1 MPGLTLFIH
10 LYYPGSWQLLEN
22 KCAALIRR
30 AGRIILTACHD
41 DVLNETR
48 RPLSSTVGPADPIIR
63 LKVPNKGKDIGGKL
77 AALSY
82 YMHLCEKTDYIALL
96 HDKVSPQTINA
107 DYWSQQ
113 LYGPF
118 SEEGLD
124 KAFRLLEQDS
134 RAGIVGSKAF
144 LKNEFLPME
153 NKFDTTNNDPLQQ
166 LIREYHLGGRFFDF
180 IAGTIF
186 LGRSRI
192 FENFF
197 AKNSALDGREKLEAG
212 NVLDLQKG
220 TYTHSWERL
229 FCFIAEDQGY
239 TIKGI

>member
-22 KCAALIRR
+22 KCAPLIRR
-30 AGRIILTACHD
+30 ARRIILTACHD
-41 DVLNETR
+41 DVLDET
-48 RPLSSTVGPADPIIR
+48 LSGKSRIIR

-77 AALSY
+77 AAFSY
-82 YMHLCEKTDYIALL
+82 YMHLCEKTDFIALL

-107 DYWSQQ
+107 DYWSDQ

-124 KAFRLLEQDS
+124 KALRLLEQDE
-134 RAGIVGSKAF
+134 RVGIVGSKTF
-144 LKNEFLPME
+144 LKNEFLPMDK
-153 NKFDTTNNDPLQQ
+153 KFDTTNNDLLQQ
-166 LIREYHLGGRFFDF
+166 LIREYHLQGRIYDF

-192 FENFF
+192 FESFF
-197 AKNSALDGREKLEAG
+197 TKNSPLDARARLEPG
-212 NVLDLQKG
+212 NVLDLEKG

-239 TIKGI
+239 TIKGL

>member
-1 MPGLTLFIH
+1 MAALTLFIH
-10 LYYPGSWQLLEN
+10 IYYPGSWQQLSADG
-22 KCAALIRR
+22 AALIRR
-30 AGRIILTACHD
+30 ADRIILTSCHD
-41 DVLNETR
+41 DVLAETR
-48 RPLSSTVGPADPIIR
+48 RSSLPLKDIVR

-77 AALSY
+77 AGLSY
-82 YMHLCEKTDYIALL
+82 YMQLCSKTEYIALL

-107 DYWSQQ
+107 DHWSRE

-118 SEEGLD
+118 SEEGLE
-124 KAFRLLEQDS
+124 KALQQLDQDN
-134 RAGIVGSKAF
+134 RIGVLGAETF
-144 LKNEFLPME
+144 LKNEYLPLE
-153 NKFDTTNNDPLQQ
+153 KRFATTNNDLLQQ
-166 LIREYHLGGRFFDF
+166 MIREYHLQGKIYDF

-186 LGRSRI
+186 LGRSRP

-197 AKNSALDGREKLEAG
+197 AKHSPLEARARLEEG
-212 NVLDLQKG
+212 NVLDLEKG

>member
-1 MPGLTLFIH
+1 M
-10 LYYPGSWQLLEN
+10 ED
-22 KCAALIRR
+22 KCGALIRK
-30 AGRIILTACHD
+30 ADRIIITACHD
-41 DVLNETR
+41 DVLNETPR
-48 RPLSSTVGPADPIIR
+48 NGGSVIR

-77 AALSY
+77 AAFSY
-82 YMHLCEKTDYIALL
+82 YMNFCEKTEHTVLL

-107 DYWSQQ
+107 DYWSRE

-124 KAFRLLEQDS
+124 KAFHLLEQDS
-134 RAGIVGSKAF
+134 RAGIVGSGTF
-144 LKNEFLPME
+144 LRNEFIPME
-153 NKFDTTNNDPLQQ
+153 KRFDTTNNDLLQQ
-166 LIREYHLGGRFFDF
+166 LIREYHLRGGVYDF

-197 AKNSALDGREKLEAG
+197 SKHPALDARAKLEPG
-212 NVLDLQKG
+212 NVLDLEKG

>member
-22 KCAALIRR
+22 KCAALIQR
-30 AGRIILTACHD
+30 ARRIILTACHD

-48 RPLSSTVGPADPIIR
+48 RPLDGAAGQVDAITR

-96 HDKVSPQTINA
+96 HDKISPQTINA

-134 RAGIVGSKAF
+134 RVGILGSKAF

-153 NKFDTTNNDPLQQ
+153 NRFDTTNNDLLQQ
-166 LIREYHLGGRFFDF
+166 MIRQYHLHGRIYDF

-197 AKNSALDGREKLEAG
+197 EKYSALESRAKLEPG
-212 NVLDLQKG
+212 NVLDLEKG
-220 TYTHSWERL
+220 TYAHSWERL

>member
-10 LYYPGSWQLLEN
+10 LYYPGSWQLLED
-22 KCAALIRR
+22 KCAPLIRR
-30 AGRIILTACHD
+30 ADRIILTACHD

-48 RPLSSTVGPADPIIR
+48 SNKGPVIR

-82 YMHLCEKTDYIALL
+82 YIHLCGKTDYIALL

-118 SEEGLD
+118 SEEGLE

-134 RAGIVGSKAF
+134 RTGIVGAKAF

-153 NKFDTTNNDPLQQ
+153 KKFDTTNNDLLQQ
-166 LIREYHLGGRFFDF
+166 MIREYRLRGRIYDF

-197 AKNSALDGREKLEAG
+197 SQHSALEARAKLEPG
-212 NVLDLQKG
+212 NVLDLEKG

>member
-1 MPGLTLFIH
+1 MPGLTLIIH

-22 KCAALIRR
+22 KCASLIHR
-30 AGRIILTACHD
+30 AGLIIITACHD

-48 RPLSSTVGPADPIIR
+48 RSLNSETVIR
-63 LKVPNKGKDIGGKL
+63 LKVPNQGKDIGGKL

-124 KAFRLLEQDS
+124 KAFRLLEQDN
-134 RAGIVGSKAF
+134 RVGIVGSKAF
-144 LKNEFLPME
+144 LKNEFMPME
-153 NKFDTTNNDPLQQ
+153 KKFDTTNNDLLQQ
-166 LIREYHLGGRFFDF
+166 LIREYRLYGRIYDF

-197 AKNSALDGREKLEAG
+197 SKNSALEARARLEPG
-212 NVLDLQKG
+212 NVLDLEKG